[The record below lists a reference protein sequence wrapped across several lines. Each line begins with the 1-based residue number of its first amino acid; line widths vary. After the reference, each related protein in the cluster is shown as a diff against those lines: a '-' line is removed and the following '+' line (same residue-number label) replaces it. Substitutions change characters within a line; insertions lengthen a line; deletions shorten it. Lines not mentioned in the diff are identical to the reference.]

1 MNFGSFFIAIFSEKM
16 EEKRMKNLL
25 TKEKVKEFIPN
36 KKVIA
41 CLVALSLLLGGWTI
55 YHVVRQNQFENQVL
69 TAQTEAVEQMANKTV
84 YQRVYGDYSGDDV
97 NTLRPGGTVDP
108 SDLISKYG
116 VGMIAIPSIGLELP
130 VLEGITQANISIGAG
145 TVKPNQ
151 RIGHGNFAL
160 LGHYMTNS
168 GLLFGGLKNVKTGD
182 EVELTY
188 YGKTET
194 YIVQET
200 KIVHQSEGQYMLDD
214 PEKPHYLTL
223 ITCDG
228 SRAGTDYRTIV
239 RATLK
244 NN

>member
-1 MNFGSFFIAIFSEKM
+1 MNFGSFFVAIFSEKM
-16 EEKRMKNLL
+16 EGKRMKTIL
-25 TKEKVKEFIPN
+25 TKEKLKKFISN

-41 CLVALSLLLGGWTI
+41 CLVALSLLLGGWAI

-69 TAQTEAVEQMANKTV
+69 VAQTEAVEHMTNKTV
-84 YQRVYGDYSGDDV
+84 YRRIHGDYSGDDV
-97 NTLRPGGTVDP
+97 DTLRHGGAVDP
-108 SDLISKYG
+108 LELISKYG
-116 VGMIAIPSIGLELP
+116 VGMIAISSIGLELS

-168 GLLFGGLKNVKTGD
+168 GLLFGGLKNVKPGD
-182 EVELTY
+182 EVVLTY

-214 PEKPHYLTL
+214 PEEPHYLTL

-228 SRAGTDYRTIV
+228 SRVGTDYRLIV
-239 RATLK
+239 RARVSE
-244 NN
+244 N

>member
-1 MNFGSFFIAIFSEKM
+1 
-16 EEKRMKNLL
+16 MKILL
-25 TKEKVKEFIPN
+25 KKEKLKEFISN

-41 CLVALSLLLGGWTI
+41 CLAILSLLLGGWSI

-69 TAQTEAVEQMANKTV
+69 AAQTKAVEQMINKTV
-84 YQRVYGDYSGDDV
+84 YQRVQGDYSGNDV
-97 NTLRPGGTVDP
+97 NTLHPGGTVDP

-168 GLLFGGLKNVKTGD
+168 GLLFGGLKNVKYGD
-182 EVELTY
+182 EVVLTY

-214 PEKPHYLTL
+214 PEEPHYLTL

-228 SRAGTDYRTIV
+228 SRVGTDYRTIV

-244 NN
+244 NS

>member
-1 MNFGSFFIAIFSEKM
+1 MN
-16 EEKRMKNLL
+16 NLL
-25 TKEKVKEFIPN
+25 TKEKLKEFISN
-36 KKVIA
+36 KKLIS
-41 CLVALSLLLGGWTI
+41 CLAVLSLLLGGWSI
-55 YHVVRQNQFENQVL
+55 YHVVRQNQFESQVL
-69 TAQTEAVEQMANKTV
+69 VAQTEAVEQMTNKTV
-84 YQRVYGDYSGDDV
+84 YQRIHGDYSGDGVD
-97 NTLRPGGTVDP
+97 TLRPRGVVDP

-145 TVKPNQ
+145 TIKPNQ

-168 GLLFGGLKNVKTGD
+168 GLLFGGLKNAKIGD
-182 EVELTY
+182 EVVLTY

-200 KIVHQSEGQYMLDD
+200 KIVHQSEGRYMLDD
-214 PEKPHYLTL
+214 PEEPHYLTL